1 MLLQASRPNRQHN
14 RAALKAA
21 VTLGISSLS
30 LISAAA
36 AAQERAADAGSLVP
50 EIIVTAQKREE
61 NVNTVPMSITAVT
74 GEQLKRAGIKEVRD
88 LIKVSPGFS
97 YADSY
102 VGSPIYTLR
111 GIGFSDISLG
121 GRSTVSLYVDQAPIP
136 FAIEGRGVNLDLERV
151 EILKGP
157 QGTLFGQNSTG
168 GAINFIA
175 AKPTKTFSAGIDGS
189 YGSFNETDF
198 SGFISGPLT

>member
-1 MLLQASRPNRQHN
+1 MLLQASRPNRQCH

-21 VTLGISSLS
+21 ITLGLSSLS
-30 LISAAA
+30 LMSAAT

-121 GRSTVSLYVDQAPIP
+121 GRSTVSLYLDQAPIP
-136 FAIEGRGVNLDLERV
+136 FAQASVRSPFTLRKERTRKLQV
-151 EILKGP
+151 PMGLAA
-157 QGTLFGQNSTG
+157 STT
-168 GAINFIA
+168 ARI
-175 AKPTKTFSAGIDGS
+175 SSGS
-189 YGSFNETDF
+189 K
-198 SGFISGPLT
+198 